1 MILSQDGFPWSTR
14 GARGAEARLA
24 RMNPGL
30 DLVREIMMAGATI
43 ALREGL

>member
-1 MILSQDGFPWSTR
+1 MVDSRRQGRGGKAGQDD
-14 GARGAEARLA
+14 
-24 RMNPGL
+24 PGL

>member
-1 MILSQDGFPWSTR
+1 
-14 GARGAEARLA
+14 
-24 RMNPGL
+24 MNPGL